1 MKLIEGRADLYTQWE
16 ETIAFRLFSDAGQR
30 MLSAPEQI
38 ASRIADRILDGTLR
52 PGAKIVEQELAT
64 EFAVS
69 RGPVRDAIRILERE
83 GLVTLLSRRGAL
95 VTELTV
101 QEVKE
106 IFEIRAALYEIVARK
121 AVKAR
126 NDELLSV
133 LQAGLK
139 RLKHFAELEDD
150 GGGYAETAYRLFM
163 ITAKYTGN
171 GRLYRMIQ
179 ALSLQT
185 LRYSKLG
192 LRSRERRQRSV
203 RLWHEAILALQ
214 RGDGERYLALG
225 RQRVSESGD
234 EAARQLAV
242 DVRHPGKAGR

>member
-1 MKLIEGRADLYTQWE
+1 VKLIDGRPDLYAQWE

-30 MLSAPEQI
+30 TLSVPEQI
-38 ASRIADRILDGTLR
+38 AAKVADWILEGTLR
-52 PGAKIVEQELAT
+52 PGAKIIEQDLAI

-69 RGPVRDAIRILERE
+69 RGPVRDALRVLERE
-83 GLVTLLSRRGAL
+83 GLVTILARRGAN

-101 QEVKE
+101 EEVKD

-126 NDELLSV
+126 NDELLGV
-133 LQAGLK
+133 LDAGLK
-139 RLKHFAELEDD
+139 RLKHFAEIDNDE
-150 GGGYAETAYRLFM
+150 GRYAETAYRLFM

-171 GRLYRMIQ
+171 RRLYRMIQ

-192 LRSRERRQRSV
+192 LRSKQRRQRSV
-203 RLWHEAILALQ
+203 KLWNEALQ
-214 RGDGERYLALG
+214 ALRRGDSERYLSLG

-234 EAARQLAV
+234 EAAKQLTL
-242 DVRHPGKAGR
+242 DERLPVRADK